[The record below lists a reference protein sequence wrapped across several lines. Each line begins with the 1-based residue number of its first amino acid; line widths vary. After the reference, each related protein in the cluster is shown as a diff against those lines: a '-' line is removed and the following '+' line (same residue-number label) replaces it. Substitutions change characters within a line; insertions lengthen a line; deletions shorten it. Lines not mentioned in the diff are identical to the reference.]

1 MKTKFFLV
9 ALLVLAAVL
18 VFMDPALATPGAL
31 LAPVAA
37 ATIPDGIKAELER
50 INATASQRV
59 DELQARVT
67 SAEQVVAQLA
77 QSGGI
82 GGAEPVGRIGAS
94 AVEKLGE
101 DAAFLSAAEAARQ
114 GKQIGS
120 MNCRINLDS
129 SIRAALTNDG
139 AGSSDSSS
147 YPTQPYRNPNIITG
161 GLRPLRLL
169 DVMPSRPT
177 SSDAFEYIQL
187 NVTGD
192 ASEQVLE
199 GDEKA
204 EIDFDGELLNGAIA
218 TIAAHTTAS
227 KQVLADNAG
236 LMAAIDRVVRH
247 KVLSRLEHQ
256 LINGPGGQGKIQ
268 GLLDHATAF
277 VPTIGTTPADIVGE
291 SLVRQAN
298 NGYLPNLILMNP
310 LDWYRLQITK
320 TETEGEYLFGSPNM
334 PVPPAL
340 WNASVV
346 STPSIP
352 EGTGLTVD
360 TRFTTVLDREQM
372 SVMVTN
378 THKDYFTRNLVK
390 ILGELRAGL
399 EVTDAWAVYKFDL
412 AFSSGP

>member
-1 MKTKFFLV
+1 
-9 ALLVLAAVL
+9 
-18 VFMDPALATPGAL
+18 
-31 LAPVAA
+31 
-37 ATIPDGIKAELER
+37 
-50 INATASQRV
+50 
-59 DELQARVT
+59 
-67 SAEQVVAQLA
+67 
-77 QSGGI
+77 
-82 GGAEPVGRIGAS
+82 
-94 AVEKLGE
+94 
-101 DAAFLSAAEAARQ
+101 
-114 GKQIGS
+114 
-120 MNCRINLDS
+120 
-129 SIRAALTNDG
+129 
-139 AGSSDSSS
+139 
-147 YPTQPYRNPNIITG
+147 
-161 GLRPLRLL
+161 
-169 DVMPSRPT
+169 MPSRPT

-187 NVTGD
+187 NATGD

-204 EIDFDGELLNGAIA
+204 EIDFEGELLNGAIA

-236 LMAAIDRVVRH
+236 LQAAIDRVIRH

-277 VPTIGTTPADIVGE
+277 VPTIGSTPADIVGE
-291 SLVRQAN
+291 SLVQQAN

-320 TETEGEYLFGSPNM
+320 TETEGEYLFGSPTM

-346 STPSIP
+346 STPSVP

-412 AFSSGP
+412 GFSSGP